1 MITILTNIMRSHMIT
16 KQKINIILILTL
28 SLLTGCALSPGMDE
42 PTKSQ
47 IKKLEQSFAEV
58 SFQEIDQ
65 NLILSQKG
73 ESSNYNISKGDTLS
87 IVVFGL
93 NEFFP
98 LTYSG
103 LNNPYTS
110 KLVDEKGFIFFPYAG
125 SIYVEGL
132 TVGEVRDEIT
142 KKLAKGFNDPQV
154 DVSIIEFNSK
164 RNVYIIGEVFR
175 PTTIKLGLV
184 SLSLSEALSQAQ
196 GLSQTTS
203 KASHVYVLRRNGT
216 SAKIFRADMSNV
228 GTFAIKGQFE
238 LSPGDII
245 FISASDITK
254 WNRFI
259 SQLFPF
265 ASFLNQIDNLQTD

>member
-1 MITILTNIMRSHMIT
+1 MIT
-16 KQKINIILILTL
+16 KQKTNITLILIV
-28 SLLTGCALSPGMDE
+28 SLLAGCALSPGMDE

-58 SFQEIDQ
+58 SFQEIDH
-65 NLILSQKG
+65 NLISSQKG
-73 ESSNYNISKGDTLS
+73 VSSNYNISKGDTLS

-125 SIYVEGL
+125 STYVEGM

-164 RNVYIIGEVFR
+164 RNVYIIGEVSR

-203 KASHVYVLRRNGT
+203 KASHVYVLRRNDEV

-265 ASFLNQIDNLQTD
+265 ASFLNQIDSLQTD